1 MRVRRAIRKNTFL
14 LLVRRY
20 GRPLVGAVVLHG
32 QYYYRRHGY
41 IKCHAAKLSILIFAA
56 FIADQADGCTSGF
69 PSLDRIYSIMT
80 DEYIQFSSESIQVL
94 VPSINFTC
102 SGSIL
107 SWVFGWVRTSDS
119 FIELQIWRPVN
130 GEGDYIKVGGTTIN
144 ETVTIGS
151 LVYQYSLTSPLSFQA
166 GDVLG
171 YFRSESHVLF
181 QGFGSELPLYS
192 IEPDSPAPRF
202 SLHNAS
208 VTDGLHALIGATIGN

>member
-1 MRVRRAIRKNTFL
+1 MRVRRAIRKNAFL

-119 FIELQIWRPVN
+119 FIELQIWRLVN
-130 GEGDYIKVGGTTIN
+130 GGTTIN

-181 QGFGSELPLYS
+181 QGFISSAIYHPL
-192 IEPDSPAPRF
+192 
-202 SLHNAS
+202 
-208 VTDGLHALIGATIGN
+208 VTVEAIRCKHYHLCLLYG